1 MAQQLGVLAA
11 FPEDLGLISSTSRK
25 LTTERNSSA
34 QFWAPWSP
42 GTHVLHKHTGRQAKH
57 HIQNYMF
64 KKH

>member
-11 FPEDLGLISSTSRK
+11 FPEDLGLISSTSR
-25 LTTERNSSA
+25 SS
-34 QFWAPWSP
+34 QLNRTLVPIFGLP
-42 GTHVLHKHTGRQAKH
+42 GHQAHVLHKHTGRQAKH